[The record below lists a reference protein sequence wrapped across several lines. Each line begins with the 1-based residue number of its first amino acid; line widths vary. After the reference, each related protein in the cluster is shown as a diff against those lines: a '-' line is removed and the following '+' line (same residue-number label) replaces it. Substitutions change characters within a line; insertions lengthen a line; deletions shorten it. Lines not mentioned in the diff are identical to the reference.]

1 MPEKNTMTVAAFLD
15 SLKNTVWR
23 IKKANKWYELRVAN
37 TPFDLYYTDE
47 EGVLFGIKKAKI
59 NFYIFNENTNVVAD
73 WAATLLNN
81 FYFGDEGFSNLSKND
96 VYFSPFG
103 VTLDCLF
110 IEYLLNEG
118 DFEIFDSNGN
128 KVKKSPEG
136 AIF

>member
-1 MPEKNTMTVAAFLD
+1 MFNFLAIVIPCSRAGAENGGNAMLVAVQGDGCTFQIA
-15 SLKNTVWR
+15 
-23 IKKANKWYELRVAN
+23 
-37 TPFDLYYTDE
+37 
-47 EGVLFGIKKAKI
+47 
-59 NFYIFNENTNVVAD
+59 ENTNVVAD